1 MGQIIAVLLLLNIIT
16 SGSISD
22 NDAQRLYQ
30 ENSTEVNSCMEAMD
44 LNDIP

>member
-16 SGSISD
+16 SGSIND
-22 NDAQRLYQ
+22 NDAHRLYQ
-30 ENSTEVNSCMEAMD
+30 DNKTEVDSMMEAMD